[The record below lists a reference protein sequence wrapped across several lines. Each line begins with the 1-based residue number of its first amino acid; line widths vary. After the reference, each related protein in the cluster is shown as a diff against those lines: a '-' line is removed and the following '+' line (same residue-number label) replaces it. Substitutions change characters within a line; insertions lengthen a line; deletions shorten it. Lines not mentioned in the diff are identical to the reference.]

1 MPAASA
7 AAAAYAAARI
17 AAPAAPSSAGA
28 DQRSGEVPENAVAVW
43 AGTNVVGSWP
53 RNYAGL
59 PRAAPG
65 ASAGLRTWRNVVSA
79 LRDGEHRR
87 T

>member
-1 MPAASA
+1 VPAASA

-17 AAPAAPSSAGA
+17 AAPAAPSSASA

-43 AGTNVVGSWP
+43 ADTNVVGSWP